1 MYLLGDYLY
10 VLAGQVTE
18 GNLLIE
24 RLPAKGFGKS
34 CIRILLMPFSGRLC
48 HRKSFNP
55 NYLGN
60 YLSLLRTFDLLICL
74 DTMGTHF

>member
-10 VLAGQVTE
+10 VLAGQVTG

-34 CIRILLMPFSGRLC
+34 CI
-48 HRKSFNP
+48 
-55 NYLGN
+55 
-60 YLSLLRTFDLLICL
+60 
-74 DTMGTHF
+74 

>member
-34 CIRILLMPFSGRLC
+34 SIRILLMPFSGRLC
-48 HRKSFNP
+48 HRKS
-55 NYLGN
+55 
-60 YLSLLRTFDLLICL
+60 S
-74 DTMGTHF
+74 